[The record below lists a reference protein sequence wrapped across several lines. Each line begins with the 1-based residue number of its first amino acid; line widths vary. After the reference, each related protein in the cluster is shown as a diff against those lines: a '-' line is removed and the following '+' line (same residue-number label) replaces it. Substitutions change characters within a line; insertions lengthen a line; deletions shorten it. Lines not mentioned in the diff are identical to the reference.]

1 MVANI
6 ANAAAAY
13 ANSAAKLGV
22 GGLAPRDGQ
31 TPSFG
36 DMLAKATDQAV
47 AIQHKGEQM
56 SAAAVVGKADL
67 TDVVSAV
74 TNAEVTL
81 QTVMAVRDKVVNAYQ
96 EIMRMPI

>member
-1 MVANI
+1 MVGSI
-6 ANAAAAY
+6 ASAAAAY
-13 ANSAAKLGV
+13 ANSASKLGV
-22 GGLAPRDGQ
+22 GGLSPRDEA

-36 DMLAKATDQAV
+36 DMLAKATDQA
-47 AIQHKGEQM
+47 IGLQRKSEQM

-81 QTVMAVRDKVVNAYQ
+81 QSVMAVRDKVVNAYQ